1 MVCGLLE
8 MLVLRVLI
16 MGCGLVCDLV
26 HILWVSKFILGVWGA
41 SYCGFIWEGGER
53 H

>member
-16 MGCGLVCDLV
+16 MGCELVGDFV
-26 HILWVSKFILGVWGA
+26 HILWVTKFILGAWGA
-41 SYCGFIWEGGER
+41 
-53 H
+53 